1 VCRYFDHENSSRS
14 ISSCICAL
22 LLVSCLRA
30 QNPAD
35 SPSVTI
41 RSNVR
46 LVQVDV
52 IATDKR
58 GNSVSGLE
66 AKDFTLLDDGVP
78 QKVTRISV
86 ERGASESDS
95 GSPTPAAGSQHGP
108 PVYSNTHPENV
119 VPTVILFDA
128 LNTALEDQASMEKA
142 LVQSLARLKEG
153 TPIALL
159 ILGDDLNVV
168 SDFTTSSISLS
179 KTAERGFHLREEG
192 FGPGLNT
199 RKTGNP
205 VADAMIRKV
214 MTKAFHAEER
224 DRMTH
229 TLAALNIICE
239 RLGHI
244 RGRKSLLWITGG
256 LSIPEGYLPVEEAID
271 KLNDTN
277 VAVYTVDV
285 RGVVL
290 GPEDSAAAD
299 PNDLIADIKA
309 AHEEIRGDVLSVVA
323 AATGGVSYRNTNRL
337 DVAIT
342 QAMADR
348 SLVYVLDYYPNH
360 GNWTGKWHK
369 LRVKTS
375 RSGVRLRYRTSYRA
389 TLPEHPNAQ
398 EQREMLATIASSP
411 LEYAAIHFNV
421 QVEPGAAADPR
432 FVMRVPADQMRWS
445 SEEGKMQCEVQ
456 VWFIQRRASG
466 EDLRT
471 NTMKTRLRLAPDA
484 YQEAAD
490 QVSLASDLK
499 LDPLA
504 AKVRVMLLDENAGKV
519 GTVDVPIDSKATPPH
534 WR

>member
-1 VCRYFDHENSSRS
+1 VSLYFDHENSARP
-14 ISSCICAL
+14 ILPCICAL

-30 QNPAD
+30 QAPAD

-46 LVQVDV
+46 LVQIDV
-52 IATDKR
+52 IARDKH
-58 GNSVSGLE
+58 GNPVSGLE

-86 ERGASESDS
+86 ERGSAESDT
-95 GSPTPAAGSQHGP
+95 GNIAPVAGKQHGP
-108 PVYSNTHPENV
+108 VTYSNTHPENV
-119 VPTVILFDA
+119 VPTVILVDA
-128 LNTALEDQASMEKA
+128 LNTPLEDQSSMEKA
-142 LVQSLARLKEG
+142 LVQSLARMKEG

-159 ILGDDLNVV
+159 ILGDDLTVV

-179 KTAERGFHLREEG
+179 KTAEKGFHLREEG

-214 MTKAFHAEER
+214 MTKAFHAEEH

-229 TLAALNIICE
+229 TLAALNLISE
-239 RLGHI
+239 RLRHI

-256 LSIPEGYLPVEEAID
+256 LSIPEGYLPVEDAID

-290 GPEDSAAAD
+290 GPEDSAAVD

-323 AATGGVSYRNTNRL
+323 NATGGVSYHNTNRL
-337 DVAIT
+337 EGPIT

-348 SLVYVLDYYPNH
+348 DLVYVLDYYPTH
-360 GNWTGKWHK
+360 GSWTGKWHK

-375 RSGVRLRYRTSYRA
+375 HPGVRLRYRTSYRA
-389 TLPEHPNAQ
+389 TLPAHPEAQ
-398 EQREMLATIASSP
+398 EQREMLATLASSP
-411 LEYAAIHFNV
+411 LDYSAIHFNV

-432 FVMRVPADQMRWS
+432 FVLHVPADDMKWS
-445 SEEGKMQCEVQ
+445 SQEGKMQCDVQ
-456 VWFIQRRASG
+456 VWFIQKRASG
-466 EDLRT
+466 EDLVT
-471 NTMKTRLRLAPDA
+471 NTMKAKLQLAPDA
-484 YQEAAD
+484 YEEAAD
-490 QVSLASDLK
+490 QASLASDLK
-499 LDPLA
+499 LDPSA

-534 WR
+534 SH